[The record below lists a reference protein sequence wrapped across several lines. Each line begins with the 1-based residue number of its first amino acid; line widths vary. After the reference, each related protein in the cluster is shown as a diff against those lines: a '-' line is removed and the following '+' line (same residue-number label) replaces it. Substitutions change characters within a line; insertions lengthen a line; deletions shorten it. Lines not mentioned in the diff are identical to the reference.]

1 MAWDTVEFKQKK
13 TAYLGSTENMFLF
26 SVCCSGKM
34 QQYIWIFWGFLKH
47 CQPTTWYFLCLC
59 GIFLRNIGKKCK

>member
-26 SVCCSGKM
+26 SVCSGKM
-34 QQYIWIFWGFLKH
+34 QQYIWIFWGF
-47 CQPTTWYFLCLC
+47 
-59 GIFLRNIGKKCK
+59 